1 VDAEQYDPF
10 LYFNST
16 VNSTLLNKA
25 EFEKFVQN
33 TSTTSKEMKRYI
45 TASELERN
53 SQDPAAAALS
63 SEWLDMCL
71 PSKNWDDIKEARKWF
86 VGKYSSY
93 SEISEY
99 SWCPAFNNAGSHWFW
114 VAELMTVH
122 NRATSQIHVFKY
134 ELYSEG

>member
-1 VDAEQYDPF
+1 M
-10 LYFNST
+10 N
-16 VNSTLLNKA
+16 
-25 EFEKFVQN
+25 
-33 TSTTSKEMKRYI
+33 RYI
-45 TASELERN
+45 TESELERN

-71 PSKNWDDIKEARKWF
+71 PSKNWDDIKEARKWI
-86 VGKYSSY
+86 VGKYSDYTNPSRQR
-93 SEISEY
+93 SAEY

-134 ELYSEG
+134 EVFSEG